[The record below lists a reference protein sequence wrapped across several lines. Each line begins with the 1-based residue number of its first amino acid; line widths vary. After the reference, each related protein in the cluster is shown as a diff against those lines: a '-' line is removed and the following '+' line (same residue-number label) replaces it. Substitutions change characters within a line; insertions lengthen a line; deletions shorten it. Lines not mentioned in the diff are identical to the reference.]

1 LIQPGKHFSPT
12 LVLALVGL
20 QVMPGCASM
29 RAQLTQNDVAAFSS
43 DIAQA
48 AAYQAEPI
56 NGAIDVY
63 DAIAR
68 AIKYNTDIRVKEL
81 EVTVAEAD
89 ARLQNA
95 SLLPNL
101 VADSSYYS
109 RDGNRSG
116 YNALPNSPG
125 LSNGLSLSW
134 DILDFGLSCV
144 RAGQSADKA
153 LYHAEDLRRTALRIA
168 EETRLAYWRAVALER
183 LNRRLAAID
192 PEINAALKAS
202 DLEAKDPAMDPIAAL
217 SVSRDILTS
226 QREINQLRAGLSGSL
241 EQLKQLINV
250 PPGQSVKLK
259 DSRRTEFQTHRLLD
273 TGEAVS
279 IALENRA
286 EVRQLMY
293 QLRITDDEVNAQL
306 LQVLPGVSLQ
316 TGLTNASLTTVSSAN
331 WIGWGAK
338 AAWHLMNLLRL
349 PVSMDAIDSQK
360 ELLRQQALAM
370 AVSISMQVH
379 IASAQYGLERQSLSD
394 SERLLSVQKQLERHE
409 SAAAAVGQASGQ
421 SLAKERIATV
431 LADARRGLAYAGL
444 ESAYGTYLTS
454 LGVDVLDMSRIHD
467 DSVNELADVLRHEAG
482 RVPEPR
488 HAEPDMARKTAEAGA
503 TKL

>member
-1 LIQPGKHFSPT
+1 LIQPGKHFSPKII
-12 LVLALVGL
+12 LALAAL
-20 QVMPGCASM
+20 LVMPGCASM
-29 RAQLTQNDVAAFSS
+29 HSALTQNEVSGFSS

-56 NGAIDVY
+56 TGVIDVH

-81 EVTVAEAD
+81 EITVAEAD

-109 RDGNRSG
+109 RDSNRTG
-116 YNALPNSPG
+116 FNALPNSLG

-144 RAGQSADKA
+144 RASQSADKA

-168 EETRLAYWRAVALER
+168 QETRLAYWRAVALER
-183 LNRRLAAID
+183 LNRRIAAID
-192 PEINAALKAS
+192 QEVNTALKAS
-202 DLEAKDPAMDPIAAL
+202 DLAAKDPAMDPIAAL

-226 QREINQLRAGLSGSL
+226 QREINQLRAGLAGAL
-241 EQLKQLINV
+241 EQLKQFINV
-250 PPGQSVKLK
+250 PAGQPIKLK
-259 DSRRTEFQTHRLLD
+259 DAREPEFKSRWLLD
-273 TGEAVS
+273 SGDAVTA
-279 IALENRA
+279 ALENRA
-286 EVRQLMY
+286 EIRQLMY
-293 QLRITDDEVNAQL
+293 QMRITDDEVNAQL

-316 TGLTNASLTTVSSAN
+316 TGLSNASLTAISSSN

-360 ELLRQQALAM
+360 DLLRQQALAM

-379 IASAQYGLERQSLSD
+379 ISSAQYGIARQSLHD

-409 SAAAAVGQASGQ
+409 SAAAAVGQASAQ
-421 SLAKERIATV
+421 ALAKERIATV
-431 LADARRGLAYAGL
+431 LADARRGLAYADL
-444 ESAYGTYLTS
+444 ESAYGTYLIS
-454 LGVDVLDMSRIHD
+454 LGADVLDMSKVHD
-467 DSVNELADVLRHEAG
+467 ASVSDLAIDLRRSARKG
-482 RVPEPR
+482 
-488 HAEPDMARKTAEAGA
+488 PDLKNTVRDLTRKTAEAGT

>member
-1 LIQPGKHFSPT
+1 LIQPGKHFPPKII
-12 LVLALVGL
+12 LALAALLFV
-20 QVMPGCASM
+20 PGCASL
-29 RAQLTQNDVAAFSS
+29 RAPLSQNEVSAYSS

-56 NGAIDVY
+56 TGAIDVH

-68 AIKYNTDIRVKEL
+68 AIKYNAEIRVKEL

-109 RDGNRSG
+109 RDGNRIG
-116 YNALPNSPG
+116 YNTLPNSLG

-153 LYHAEDLRRTALRIA
+153 LYHGEELRRTALRIA
-168 EETRLAYWRAVALER
+168 AETRLAYWRAVALER

-192 PEINAALKAS
+192 QEVNAALKAS
-202 DLEAKDPAMDPIAAL
+202 DLAAKDPAMDPIAAL

-226 QREINQLRAGLSGSL
+226 QREINQLRAGLAGSL

-250 PPGQSVKLK
+250 PANQAIKLK
-259 DSRRTEFQTHRLLD
+259 DTREPDFKTHKLLD
-273 TGEAVS
+273 PSEA
-279 IALENRA
+279 ITAALENRA
-286 EVRQLMY
+286 EIRQLMY
-293 QLRITDDEVNAQL
+293 QTRITDDEVNAQL

-316 TGLTNASLTTVSSAN
+316 TGLTNASLTAVSSAN

-360 ELLRQQALAM
+360 DLLRQQALAM

-379 IASAQYGLERQSLSD
+379 ISSAQYGIARQSLRD

-409 SAAAAVGQASGQ
+409 GAAAAVGQASEQ
-421 SLAKERIATV
+421 ALAKERIATV
-431 LADARRGLAYAGL
+431 LAEARRGLAYADL

-454 LGVDVLDMSRIHD
+454 LGADVLDMSQIHD
-467 DSVNELADVLRHEAG
+467 AGVSDLANALR
-482 RVPEPR
+482 RSSRSLPEQKHNAR
-488 HAEPDMARKTAEAGA
+488 DTMRKTADAGT